1 MKIDDDV
8 HIIASGS
15 AGALYTHPL
24 DCNAYAIR
32 CGDEYVLID
41 SGVGV
46 EPARILRIIA
56 DDGIEPGQVRQL
68 LLTHYH
74 LDHAGGA
81 AWMRE
86 HFKLRVSASREAAQ
100 ALESADEYAIS
111 LGAAKKAG
119 VYPAD
124 FPFRACKVDR
134 VLQGGEEWT
143 VGDAQFQAI
152 RTPGHSRDM
161 ISYLVRKPDRTLL
174 FCGDTIFHGGKILI
188 SDTYD
193 CDVQAYTQS
202 LRALARLKVDAL
214 FPGHML
220 WVARDAHSHIQTAM
234 SFVNRLLLPPNL
246 L

>member
-1 MKIDDDV
+1 MKIADDV
-8 HIIASGS
+8 HLIASGS

-24 DCNAYAIR
+24 DCNSYAIR

-46 EPARILRIIA
+46 EPERIAGMIA
-56 DDGIEPGQVRQL
+56 TDGIDPRQVHYL

-86 HFKLRVSASREAAQ
+86 HFQLSVSASPETAQ
-100 ALESADEYAIS
+100 ALQTADAEAIS
-111 LGAAKKAG
+111 LGAAKRAG

-124 FPFRACKVDR
+124 FPFRVCPVDR
-134 VLQGGEEWT
+134 VIQGGDKWT
-143 VGDAQFQAI
+143 LGDAQFEVI

-161 ISYLVRKPDRTLL
+161 VSYLVRKEDRLLL
-174 FCGDTIFHGGKILI
+174 FCGDTIFHGGRILL

-193 CDVQAYTQS
+193 CDVQAYTRS
-202 LRALARLKVDAL
+202 VRTLAQFRIDAL

-220 WVARDAHSHIQTAM
+220 WVVRDAYSHIQASL